1 MCARE
6 KVSIKLAIIT
16 KNETYNSG
24 SSYLLPANA
33 RIIRFMTINPVSQLN
48 LKKKK
53 KVELGVAKLFSAE
66 IFLIL
71 L

>member
-1 MCARE
+1 MALKKKKKVCARE

-53 KVELGVAKLFSAE
+53 G
-66 IFLIL
+66 
-71 L
+71 